1 MISWPVL
8 FLVLATIAAYLGFF
22 GLSGTVAVAGQMLF
36 LVLLVLLAASTL
48 MGLMQDEPP
57 L

>member
-8 FLVLATIAAYLGFF
+8 FFVLATVAAYLGFF
-22 GLSGTVAVAGQMLF
+22 GLSGPVAVVGQMLF

-48 MGLMQDEPP
+48 LGLMQDEPP